1 VETLATRI
9 SRDGP
14 LNELDAVGWAIRL
27 AKRIEALH
35 ALGVAHGAISPECVL
50 TAAVDRTSKAILA
63 DLRQTPSRIAYQ
75 SPERIAGGTL
85 SPGDDVWAIAATL
98 YEVLTGASAFGG
110 ASDAETRQRIA
121 NASPAPLAVFDV
133 GDDDLQRVL
142 DDAFQ
147 RDRSLRTTNAAAFRR
162 ALEEW
167 HPDPAARTLLPLD
180 DEDST
185 NDDEDDDE
193 VRTLMRPA
201 PLSSAQLNELIAQRT
216 AALQAGQPP
225 TPAQPAR
232 SAAPAAPGGAAPPR
246 PGVALA
252 PRAAA
257 AAVAP
262 AAGGRAPVARGR
274 VPGVGA
280 VPLTQSFGDD
290 REPEDDLLTIM
301 RGTPPLGAHVAA
313 GPAAATPPGGTASAA
328 YRVSPAGRPGVSAA
342 SQAAASPDPSAAGA
356 PAPPLL
362 GRDRPGA
369 GRDPRAG
376 SRAQADA
383 VPRLVDPAEALDDEL
398 TLDAPTL
405 NAPALVDAEDD
416 EDDVPTRTREAPL
429 NTPAAPHPAMAAA
442 LPGSPPALAGVGA
455 HDRPAAAAAAPLD
468 LGAGAR
474 AASAPRRGD
483 AGVGPAIGPGPAA
496 AGAFSPPPQ
505 ASPRPQS
512 ALAALPSA
520 APVQAAALGSDASPP
535 SPFGG
540 AGGVD
545 LESDMPPDR
554 SGRLGMII
562 AVIVALLLAGG
573 AMLFAAQMG
582 LLGAAPA
589 APRRVAEAAVV
600 APTLAPAVARPRAG
614 RLLVE
619 ALDLGVEAAHVD
631 ALQHLGPEA

>member
-1 VETLATRI
+1 M
-9 SRDGP
+9 
-14 LNELDAVGWAIRL
+14 GWAIRL

-75 SPERIAGGTL
+75 SPERVAGGTL

-232 SAAPAAPGGAAPPR
+232 PAAPAAPGGAAPPR

-252 PRAAA
+252 PGPRRPRSPRPRAAA
-257 AAVAP
+257 
-262 AAGGRAPVARGR
+262 RR
-274 VPGVGA
+274 
-280 VPLTQSFGDD
+280 S
-290 REPEDDLLTIM
+290 RE
-301 RGTPPLGAHVAA
+301 
-313 GPAAATPPGGTASAA
+313 
-328 YRVSPAGRPGVSAA
+328 
-342 SQAAASPDPSAAGA
+342 
-356 PAPPLL
+356 
-362 GRDRPGA
+362 
-369 GRDPRAG
+369 
-376 SRAQADA
+376 
-383 VPRLVDPAEALDDEL
+383 
-398 TLDAPTL
+398 
-405 NAPALVDAEDD
+405 
-416 EDDVPTRTREAPL
+416 
-429 NTPAAPHPAMAAA
+429 
-442 LPGSPPALAGVGA
+442 
-455 HDRPAAAAAAPLD
+455 
-468 LGAGAR
+468 
-474 AASAPRRGD
+474 
-483 AGVGPAIGPGPAA
+483 
-496 AGAFSPPPQ
+496 GAF
-505 ASPRPQS
+505 R
-512 ALAALPSA
+512 
-520 APVQAAALGSDASPP
+520 GW
-535 SPFGG
+535 
-540 AGGVD
+540 
-545 LESDMPPDR
+545 
-554 SGRLGMII
+554 GRC
-562 AVIVALLLAGG
+562 
-573 AMLFAAQMG
+573 
-582 LLGAAPA
+582 
-589 APRRVAEAAVV
+589 R
-600 APTLAPAVARPRAG
+600 
-614 RLLVE
+614 
-619 ALDLGVEAAHVD
+619 
-631 ALQHLGPEA
+631 